1 MQLRVD
7 SGVAR
12 DGVAPIPP
20 VAGGAVLSPHRLAG
34 LESDEMPCPADGGV
48 KVPFDHTLI
57 TRRRVGMRGLSPI
70 NNYLSFLLTA
80 CEPLTIGQTW
90 QLRD

>member
-1 MQLRVD
+1 VQPRVD

-12 DGVAPIPP
+12 DRVAPVPP
-20 VAGGAVLSPHRLAG
+20 VAVGAVPALHRLAG
-34 LESDEMPCPADGGV
+34 FESDEVLCPADGGV

-70 NNYLSFLLTA
+70 NNYLLFLLTA